1 MPEPA
6 DRQDRKTNPDQAEL
20 WNGPAGNAWVE
31 MQNVLDEMLA
41 PYGSLV
47 VEHALRAG
55 ASRVLD
61 IGCGAGA
68 TTLLAARALGQ
79 SGGSSV
85 GADISAPL
93 IEVARKR
100 ALQEGLPNT
109 EFVRADAQTYAFEA
123 RSFDAVISRFGVMFF
138 DDPVAAFANIRKA
151 TRSDA
156 ALAFVSWRSPAENP
170 FMTAASRAAAPLLP
184 NLRPPDPNAPGQ
196 FGFADPERVR
206 GILES
211 SGWKNIELRPVD
223 VPSSVR
229 KRDLFSYITKLGP
242 VGMALT
248 EADEETRAK
257 VTAVVHKAFEPFI
270 QGDSARFTAACWLVT
285 ARS

>member
-1 MPEPA
+1 MPEPGN
-6 DRQDRKTNPDQAEL
+6 RQDSKPNPDQAEL

-41 PYGSLV
+41 PYGTLV
-47 VEHALRAG
+47 VDHALNAG

-68 TTLLAARALGQ
+68 TTVLAAKRLGAR
-79 SGGSSV
+79 GGASL

-93 IEVARKR
+93 IEVATKR
-100 ALQEGLPNT
+100 ARAEGLTNA
-109 EFVRADAQTYAFEA
+109 EFVLADAQTHAFEA
-123 RSFDAVISRFGVMFF
+123 QSFDAVISRFGVMFF
-138 DDPVAAFANIRKA
+138 DDPVAAFANIRRA
-151 TRSDA
+151 ARSDA
-156 ALAFVSWRSPAENP
+156 SLAFVSWRSPAENP

-184 NLRPPDPNAPGQ
+184 NLRAPDPNAPGQ
-196 FGFADPERVR
+196 FGFADPEKVR
-206 GILES
+206 GILQS
-211 SGWKNIELRPVD
+211 SGWKSVELRPVD

-229 KRDLFSYITKLGP
+229 KADLFAYITKLGP

-248 EADEETRAK
+248 EADEDTRAK

-270 QGDSARFTAACWLVT
+270 QGDAARFTAACWLVT
-285 ARS
+285 ARA